1 MIMRTRIPV
10 YLVVFLG
17 LVCAQL
23 VTVGSAPASAAPPSW
38 QAQYFDNPT
47 LTGTPVLT
55 RTETNIDYDWGAGS
69 PATQVPVDQ
78 FSARWTATIDFAAGD
93 YRFSTFSDDGIRLF
107 VDGQLVIDK
116 FVDQPPTEWQADVAL
131 TAGAHTVELEYLEA
145 FGDASVRLSYSPIQ
159 TQVPGGTWHA
169 DFFGNKTLSG
179 QPLMSRGDPVI
190 DFEWGEGVPGFG
202 VPFNNFSVRWTRT
215 LTLSAGTYRFDTA
228 TDDGVRLKIDGNV
241 VIDDF
246 VEHTLT
252 THEVDVPL
260 SAGDHVV
267 VMEYFEGFGEATAK
281 LNWALRAA
289 DGSTR
294 INVGG
299 PGYADSVHNFWDAD
313 AGFTG
318 GVTSE
323 ETQPIWN
330 TTDDRLLIN
339 ERAGAFN
346 YAVPVENGG
355 YVVRFH
361 FVELFFGA
369 PGVRRFNVALEGGS
383 VLTNFDIYAEAG
395 KASLMTK
402 SFPVNVTDGTL
413 NINFLKVFDNALVQ
427 AIDVY
432 PAGSGQ
438 DLSAP
443 IFSAIPESENATHT
457 MPPTVSVR
465 GLGQRC
471 AE

>member
-1 MIMRTRIPV
+1 MRAARDRRER
-10 YLVVFLG
+10 
-17 LVCAQL
+17 
-23 VTVGSAPASAAPPSW
+23 PASAAPPSW
-38 QAQYFDNPT
+38 QAQYFANPT

-246 VEHTLT
+246 VEHPLT

-289 DGSTR
+289 DG
-294 INVGG
+294 V
-299 PGYADSVHNFWDAD
+299 DAD
-313 AGFTG
+313 QRRRPRVRGFG
-318 GVTSE
+318 PQLLGRRRRLHGRRDERRDPADLEHDRRSASSSTSAPARSA
-323 ETQPIWN
+323 TRCRSRTAN
-330 TTDDRLLIN
+330 TSCACISSSCSSARPASGASMSRS
-339 ERAGAFN
+339 RAG
-346 YAVPVENGG
+346 P
-355 YVVRFH
+355 
-361 FVELFFGA
+361 
-369 PGVRRFNVALEGGS
+369 S
-383 VLTNFDIYAEAG
+383 
-395 KASLMTK
+395 
-402 SFPVNVTDGTL
+402 
-413 NINFLKVFDNALVQ
+413 
-427 AIDVY
+427 
-432 PAGSGQ
+432 
-438 DLSAP
+438 
-443 IFSAIPESENATHT
+443 
-457 MPPTVSVR
+457 
-465 GLGQRC
+465 
-471 AE
+471 